1 VSSSDS
7 GSGSTAP
14 AEDSEGANIYE
25 WRSQLKQQLSSSSDV
40 VDMGDDSDADDW

>member
-14 AEDSEGANIYE
+14 AEDSEGSNIYE
-25 WRSQLKQQLSSSSDV
+25 WRTQLKQQLSSSSDV